1 MAGATRHRAEGPWP
15 VAAGQSIG
23 GFTLVRQLGAGG
35 MGQTWEAVRRLGA
48 EFEQRV
54 AIKMAMTRTPGDR
67 QGRALLSREASL
79 AASLRHPNIAA
90 VLDWNEDDE
99 YIVCELVEGADLR
112 AVMHEAPQ
120 GRFSTPLL
128 VYTIAQLARGLSH
141 AHRRVLHGEPS
152 PVIHRDMSPGNVV
165 ADYDGNLKIIDFGIA
180 RATGSPHQSQ
190 NLRGKLVYMAPEQI
204 QGEPLDSA
212 VDQYALGVIAYELAT
227 GVRPNDGASDSETW
241 ANIVNGRHMPVGRR
255 LPDIPSGLGEVIER
269 MLSVRREDR
278 FADMDELVDAL
289 EPFVPPLGIHR
300 SMAALVQRARPHH
313 TIIQEGNRF
322 VSRPARL
329 DPKRADEDGPSE
341 EWMATQSGVRG
352 AHLLTTQTSEIGLAA
367 TIPEARHLAQ
377 QRRSLLGG
385 LVARFELTRSQRRG
399 ALGAL
404 GAVAVVLLGAVG
416 WRAAMSGPPGLAE
429 PAPLGVVVQPARGSS
444 STEHNPAQPSPPTM
458 APVAVDPTL
467 ASALPDPERMPDVAV
482 PAPAAPSAAPR
493 AEKRG
498 GNRARR
504 QTQVKEVAAGG
515 GPNAVATLRVK
526 AFPWGRVWIDG
537 EVKGSVPPILE
548 VRLPPGT
555 HTVAVGRD
563 TPSETRNVTLRA
575 ADERLISFELEGL

>member
-35 MGQTWEAVRRLGA
+35 MGQTWEAVRRLGV

-54 AIKMAMTRTPGDR
+54 AIKVATAKPLGDR

-90 VLDWNEDDE
+90 VLDWNEDGE

-112 AVMHEAPQ
+112 AVIHEAPQ
-120 GRFSTPLL
+120 GRFSTPLV

-204 QGEPLDSA
+204 QGEVLDSA

-255 LPDIPSGLGEVIER
+255 LPEVPAGLGEVIER
-269 MLSVRREDR
+269 MLSVRREHR

-289 EPFVPPLGIHR
+289 EPFAPPLAIHR

-329 DPKRADEDGPSE
+329 DSKRADQVGLTED
-341 EWMATQSGVRG
+341 WIAAQSGVRG
-352 AHLLTTQTSEIGLAA
+352 AHLLTTQSVEIAMPA
-367 TIPEARHLAQ
+367 TTQEAPHPAQ
-377 QRRSLLGG
+377 QERSPWR
-385 LVARFELTRSQRRG
+385 VVVSRFELTRMQRRA

-404 GAVAVVLLGAVG
+404 TVAAVVLAGAVG
-416 WRAAMSGPPGLAE
+416 WRAVSGSPRPPE
-429 PAPLGVVVQPARGSS
+429 PAPIAVVVQPAPRSV
-444 STEHNPAQPSPPTM
+444 TQHNPAQPSSPLAL

-467 ASALPDPERMPDVAV
+467 ASAQPDRERSPELPV
-482 PAPAAPSAAPR
+482 PAAAPSAASR

-498 GNRARR
+498 GNHARR
-504 QTQVKEVAAGG
+504 PAPANAVAA
-515 GPNAVATLRVK
+515 ATLRVK

-537 EVKGSVPPILE
+537 EVRGSVPPILE
-548 VRLPPGT
+548 VRLPPGK

-563 TPSETRNVTLRA
+563 APSETRNVTLRA